1 MNSFHANVFQPVSS
15 NQYSHRPRDKIHP
28 HHFLRIITQRT
39 SEFTREARG
48 SNERCL
54 PERSSSSRE
63 KMWRET
69 EISQFND
76 TEVLST
82 SINEQLISII
92 HIWFCGIECVRRR
105 LRHIRVAQGK
115 YPHCKLLSFYSNP
128 QRPSRVPRK
137 VFLVPFVRDVA
148 YMTAQISSFLI
159 YHLPNLK
166 RPLDTVIFVKLT
178 NNKRS
183 MMGTVRTQI
192 II

>member
-1 MNSFHANVFQPVSS
+1 
-15 NQYSHRPRDKIHP
+15 
-28 HHFLRIITQRT
+28 
-39 SEFTREARG
+39 
-48 SNERCL
+48 
-54 PERSSSSRE
+54 
-63 KMWRET
+63 MWRET

-76 TEVLST
+76 TKVATNFNYTYLVLWYRDLLRLQS
-82 SINEQLISII
+82 NMQLKEYLRKKHHSAQ
-92 HIWFCGIECVRRR
+92 ECVRRR
-105 LRHIRVAQGK
+105 LRHARVGQGK

-137 VFLVPFVRDVA
+137 VFLVPFIRDVA

-166 RPLDTVIFVKLT
+166 RPLDIVIFVKLT

-183 MMGTVRTQI
+183 MMGKVRTQI